1 MLSPFLLAQFTRP
14 LKTVD
19 RRLPWVEKLIQAPL
33 SEDDVA
39 LVRAACRQSD
49 GKRMGAFYHWYLQKM
64 LVANAVRGSDR
75 HRLLTLME
83 RADHTDYTAVE
94 PLLDSAR
101 GVLAVVPHHAHY
113 ILSIVMMAERYREKR
128 QVLLFYGRPEEN
140 PGNEVFDRLS
150 QWFWGPCSNVGFVHD
165 TPKGLAKAIR
175 ALRSGALVFIM
186 PDALRS
192 EDHALAIPFCGRP
205 LSVMLGTPALA
216 RKTDAA
222 VLPMISTPH
231 GYGLA
236 FKTRFDCVVPVSN
249 DATLVADDV
258 QRRVS
263 DYGVMRRVFAFYE
276 QFISVQMLYWQ
287 NARRHLSIDGDYRG
301 LSRAQVGLAA
311 ELIPHDPDLL
321 PPALVVDIRG

>member
-1 MLSPFLLAQFTRP
+1 MLNPFLLAQFARP
-14 LKTVD
+14 LKTID

-33 SEDDVA
+33 NEEDIT
-39 LVRAACRQSD
+39 LVRAACRQS
-49 GKRMGAFYHWYLQKM
+49 GGRLMGSFYHWYLQKL

-75 HRLLTLME
+75 SLLLGLME
-83 RADHTDYTAVE
+83 RADHTDYAAIE
-94 PLLDSAR
+94 PLLNSTR

-150 QWFWGPCSNVGFVHD
+150 HWFWGPRSNVGFVHD
-165 TPKGLAKAIR
+165 TPKGLATAIR

-205 LSVMLGTPALA
+205 ISVMLGTPALA

-222 VLPMISTPH
+222 VLPMISTPR
-231 GYGLA
+231 GSGLA
-236 FKTRFDCVVPVSN
+236 FETRFDEVVPVAN
-249 DATLVADDV
+249 EEILLTDDT
-258 QRRVS
+258 QRRVA
-263 DYGVMRRVFAFYE
+263 DYRVMRRIFTFYE

-287 NARRHLSIDGDYRG
+287 NARKHLSIDGEYRG
-301 LSRAQVGLAA
+301 LSRLQVDLMAD
-311 ELIPHDPDLL
+311 LIPHDPDLQ

>member
-14 LKTVD
+14 LKIVD
-19 RRLPWVEKLIQAPL
+19 RRLPWVEKLIKAPL

-83 RADHTDYTAVE
+83 RADHTDYRAVA

-249 DATLVADDV
+249 DAILVADDV
-258 QRRVS
+258 QRRVA
-263 DYGVMRRVFAFYE
+263 DYGVMRRIFAFYE
-276 QFISVQMLYWQ
+276 QSISVQMLYWQ

-301 LSRAQVGLAA
+301 LSRAQVGLMA

>member
-1 MLSPFLLAQFTRP
+1 MLSPFLLAQVSRP
-14 LKTVD
+14 LKTID

-33 SEDDVA
+33 SEEDVP
-39 LVRAACRQSD
+39 LVRAACRQSG

-83 RADHTDYTAVE
+83 RADHTDYTAAE
-94 PLLDSAR
+94 SLLDSAR

-165 TPKGLAKAIR
+165 TPKGLAKAIK

-192 EDHALAIPFCGRP
+192 EEHALAIPFCGRP
-205 LSVMLGTPALA
+205 LSVMLGTPVLA

-231 GYGLA
+231 GCGLA
-236 FKTRFDCVVPVSN
+236 FKTQFDNVVPVSN
-249 DATLVADDV
+249 DAFLVADDM
-258 QRRVS
+258 QRRVA
-263 DYGVMRRVFAFYE
+263 DYGVMRRIFAFYE
-276 QFISVQMLYWQ
+276 KFISTQMLYWQ
-287 NARRHLSIDGDYRG
+287 NARRHLSIDGEYRG
-301 LSRAQVGLAA
+301 LSRAQVGLMS
-311 ELIPHDPDLL
+311 ELIPHDPDLQ

>member
-1 MLSPFLLAQFTRP
+1 MLSPFLLVQFSRP
-14 LKTVD
+14 LKTID
-19 RRLPWVEKLIQAPL
+19 WRLPWVEKLIQAPL
-33 SEDDVA
+33 SDEDVP

-64 LVANAVRGSDR
+64 LVAKAVRGSDR
-75 HRLLTLME
+75 QRLLAMME
-83 RADHTDYTAVE
+83 RADRTDYTAVE
-94 PLLDSAR
+94 SLLFSTR

-150 QWFWGPCSNVGFVHD
+150 QWFWGPHSNVGFVHD
-165 TPKGLAKAIR
+165 TPKGLATAIK

-205 LSVMLGTPALA
+205 ISVMLGTPALA
-216 RKTDAA
+216 RKTGAA

-231 GYGLA
+231 GSGLA
-236 FKTRFDCVVPVSN
+236 FKTRFDDVVSVSN
-249 DATLVADDV
+249 DETPANHDM
-258 QRRVS
+258 QRRIS
-263 DYGVMRRVFAFYE
+263 DYGVMRRIFAFYE

-287 NARRHLSIDGDYRG
+287 NARKHLSIDGDYRG
-301 LSRAQVGLAA
+301 LTRTQVDLMAS
-311 ELIPHDPDLL
+311 LIPHDPDLQ
-321 PPALVVDIRG
+321 PPALIVDIRD

>member
-14 LKTVD
+14 LKIVD

-83 RADHTDYTAVE
+83 RADHTDYRAVA

-128 QVLLFYGRPEEN
+128 LVLLFYGRPEEN

-249 DATLVADDV
+249 DAILVADDV
-258 QRRVS
+258 QRRVA
-263 DYGVMRRVFAFYE
+263 DYGVMRRIFAFYE
-276 QFISVQMLYWQ
+276 QSISVQMLYWQ

-301 LSRAQVGLAA
+301 LSRAQVGLMA

>member
-14 LKTVD
+14 LKIVD

-83 RADHTDYTAVE
+83 RADHTDYRAVA

-249 DATLVADDV
+249 DAILVADDV
-258 QRRVS
+258 QRLVA
-263 DYGVMRRVFAFYE
+263 DYGVMRRIFAFYE
-276 QFISVQMLYWQ
+276 QFISVQTLYWQ

-301 LSRAQVGLAA
+301 LSRAQVGLMA

>member
-14 LKTVD
+14 LKIVD
-19 RRLPWVEKLIQAPL
+19 RRLPWVERLIQAPL

-83 RADHTDYTAVE
+83 RADHTDYRAVA

-249 DATLVADDV
+249 DAILVADDV
-258 QRRVS
+258 QRRVA
-263 DYGVMRRVFAFYE
+263 DYGVMRRIFAFYE
-276 QFISVQMLYWQ
+276 QSISVQMLYWQ

-301 LSRAQVGLAA
+301 LSRAQVGLMA

>member
-14 LKTVD
+14 LKIVD

-83 RADHTDYTAVE
+83 RADHTDYRAVA

-249 DATLVADDV
+249 DAILVADDV
-258 QRRVS
+258 QRRVA
-263 DYGVMRRVFAFYE
+263 DYGVMRRIFAFYE
-276 QFISVQMLYWQ
+276 QSISVQMLYWQ

-301 LSRAQVGLAA
+301 LSRAQVGLMA

>member
-14 LKTVD
+14 LKIVD

-83 RADHTDYTAVE
+83 RADHTDYRAVA

-249 DATLVADDV
+249 DAILVADDV
-258 QRRVS
+258 QRRL
-263 DYGVMRRVFAFYE
+263 
-276 QFISVQMLYWQ
+276 Q
-287 NARRHLSIDGDYRG
+287 
-301 LSRAQVGLAA
+301 QV
-311 ELIPHDPDLL
+311 
-321 PPALVVDIRG
+321 